1 MEGAVTMDLTE
12 TYRGYTG
19 SIEYSEE
26 EQVFFGKVL
35 GLRSLISYE
44 GDTIDELL
52 ENFREAVDDYL
63 AVCEEVGI
71 SPERAYEA

>member
-1 MEGAVTMDLTE
+1 MDLTE

-19 SIEYSEE
+19 SIKYSEE
-26 EQVFFGKVL
+26 DQVFFGKVL

-44 GDTIDELL
+44 GDTVDELL
-52 ENFREAVDDYL
+52 VNFREAVDDYL

>member
-1 MEGAVTMDLTE
+1 MEGAVTMDLTG
-12 TYRGYTG
+12 THRGYTG
-19 SIEYSEE
+19 SIGYSEE

-71 SPERAYEA
+71 NPERAYEA

>member
-1 MEGAVTMDLTE
+1 MEGAATMDLTE

-19 SIEYSEE
+19 SIEYSEND
-26 EQVFFGKVL
+26 QVFYGKVL

-44 GDTIDELL
+44 GDTVDELL

>member
-1 MEGAVTMDLTE
+1 MDLTE

-19 SIEYSEE
+19 SIEYSEND
-26 EQVFFGKVL
+26 QVFYGKVL

-52 ENFREAVDDYL
+52 ENFREAVDNYL
-63 AVCEEVGI
+63 AVCEEVCI
-71 SPERAYEA
+71 NPERAHEA

>member
-1 MEGAVTMDLTE
+1 MEGAVTMDLTG

-26 EQVFFGKVL
+26 DQLYFGKVQ
-35 GLRSLISYE
+35 GLLDTIFYE

-71 SPERAYEA
+71 NPERAYEA

>member
-19 SIEYSEE
+19 SIKYSEE
-26 EQVFFGKVL
+26 DQVFFGKVL

-44 GDTIDELL
+44 GDTVDELL
-52 ENFREAVDDYL
+52 VNFREAVDDYL

>member
-1 MEGAVTMDLTE
+1 MDLTE
-12 TYRGYTG
+12 TYRGYSG

-26 EQVFFGKVL
+26 DQVFFGKVL

-44 GDTIDELL
+44 GGTIDELL

>member
-1 MEGAVTMDLTE
+1 MDLTG

-26 EQVFFGKVL
+26 DQVFFGKVL

-44 GDTIDELL
+44 GDAVDELL
-52 ENFREAVDDYL
+52 VNFREAVDDYL

>member
-1 MEGAVTMDLTE
+1 MEWAQTFVWM
-12 TYRGYTG
+12 
-19 SIEYSEE
+19 
-26 EQVFFGKVL
+26 FGKVL

-52 ENFREAVDDYL
+52 ENFREAVDNYL

-71 SPERAYEA
+71 NPERAYEA

>member
-1 MEGAVTMDLTE
+1 MDLTE

-19 SIEYSEE
+19 SIKYSEE

>member
-1 MEGAVTMDLTE
+1 MEGAVTIDLTE

-19 SIEYSEE
+19 SIKYSEE